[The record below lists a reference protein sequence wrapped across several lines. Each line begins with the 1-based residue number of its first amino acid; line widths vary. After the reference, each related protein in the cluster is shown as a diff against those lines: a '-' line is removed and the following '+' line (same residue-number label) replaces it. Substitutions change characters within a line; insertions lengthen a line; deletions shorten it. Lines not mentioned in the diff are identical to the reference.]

1 MKCRQS
7 MCLVMIAVMPLVNT
21 SEAWEVWSHN
31 HVENKWI
38 LSRKL
43 LKSCIYIY
51 ILGPPALKDGKGNL
65 ENLVAPLSNQ
75 SNYEVALVAK
85 YCDSIDPP
93 IKPFPF
99 WLNKQTDFFSRPS
112 WNVWAKIFR
121 KNTATADPTKKTSP
135 PFKLLFD
142 RDAKDPFG

>member
-1 MKCRQS
+1 
-7 MCLVMIAVMPLVNT
+7 MPPK
-21 SEAWEVWSHN
+21 
-31 HVENKWI
+31 HVPDDDRSNATCQY
-38 LSRKL
+38 LRSL
-43 LKSCIYIY
+43 GSLKSQPRRKQLNSIKEVSQIMYIY
-51 ILGPPALKDGKGNL
+51 ILGPSALKDGKGNL

-93 IKPFPF
+93 MNHSRFS
-99 WLNKQTDFFSRPS
+99 LTNKQTFFHDLAETYEPKSSGKIPQQQIRP
-112 WNVWAKIFR
+112 
-121 KNTATADPTKKTSP
+121 KKLLP

>member
-1 MKCRQS
+1 
-7 MCLVMIAVMPLVNT
+7 MPPK
-21 SEAWEVWSHN
+21 
-31 HVENKWI
+31 HVPGDDRSNATCQY
-38 LSRKL
+38 LRSL
-43 LKSCIYIY
+43 GSLKSQPRRKQMNSIKEASQIMYIY
-51 ILGPPALKDGKGNL
+51 NILGPPALKDGKGNL